1 MINLKDIINEYFD
14 YDFNMI
20 QGDKGISLDSSIIK
34 FNNNISY
41 NIFSIPNKLI
51 YNEFL
56 NFVKILKNYLLKK
69 EMVFDR
75 LNLYCYARF
84 LNLKEYNKK
93 LSLAPNLKTCF
104 FALKNISNQDIKIFV
119 NDKETILSKDLIIF
133 DSSDII
139 MFDKEVKKESII
151 YISIAP
157 VETLQSQELGIWI
170 PII

>member
-1 MINLKDIINEYFD
+1 MINLKNI
-14 YDFNMI
+14 
-20 QGDKGISLDSSIIK
+20 
-34 FNNNISY
+34 ISY
-41 NIFSIPNKLI
+41 HNNDTEIIDSNNGIHLNSISTKINKHNNNIFSIPDKLI
-51 YNEFL
+51 YNEFAL
-56 NFVKILKNYLLKK
+56 FSKKIKEHLIKK
-69 EMVFDR
+69 QIVFDR

-157 VETLQSQELGIWI
+157 VETLQNQELGIWI